1 MGAALRV
8 LFIEDSEDDTALQ
21 VRMLR
26 QAGYDIDFERVDSP
40 SALTG
45 VLGQKWDLIISDYS
59 MPHFT
64 GSDALRLV
72 RDRDLEVPF
81 IFVSGTIG
89 EDTAVAALKV
99 GAQDYLMKTN
109 LSRLIPAV
117 RREIHEAEER
127 KQRRR
132 LEQQIHQLQRFEAI
146 GRLAG
151 GVAHDFNNVIG
162 AILGWA
168 DMGYEEAPPRSRVQE
183 RFQMIRSQ
191 AERAA
196 GLTRQLLAFARRQIL
211 QPCNTNLNEL
221 VRAGIS
227 LLRNVIGERIE
238 VQTAL
243 AQDLWVTWADPTQVE
258 QILMNLCLNA
268 RDAMPAG
275 GRLLIETQNVEIEED
290 YHRVHPYAL
299 PGRYVLLRVSD
310 TGAGMD
316 AATLEHIFEPFF
328 TTKEMSK
335 GTGLGLATVYGIVKQ
350 HKGFIDVDSAPG
362 QGSIFRVYLPA
373 GAGLGKAP
381 EDRTNDTFRGGHER
395 ILVAEDNEG
404 LRKAA
409 KEILETL
416 GYQVILAKDGAE
428 AVRIFENIHDRIDLV
443 FMDVVMPGL
452 NGPEAYAQMCA
463 VKPNVPV
470 LFTTGYATE
479 ANLSPAR
486 LPVPAA
492 ILDKPYGMKVLAQ
505 KLRAVL
511 DRKSE

>member
-1 MGAALRV
+1 MGTALRV

-26 QAGYDIDFERVDSP
+26 QAGYDIDFKRVDSP
-40 SALTG
+40 SALKE
-45 VLGQKWDLIISDYS
+45 VLDQRWDLIISDYS

-64 GSDALRLV
+64 GTDALRLV
-72 RDRDLEVPF
+72 RDRDSEIPF

-89 EDTAVAALKV
+89 EDAAVAALKV
-99 GAQDYLMKTN
+99 GAQDYLMKAN

-117 RREIHEAEER
+117 RRELREAEER
-127 KQRRR
+127 RQRRH
-132 LEQQIHQLQRFEAI
+132 LEQHVHQLQRFEAI

-151 GVAHDFNNVIG
+151 GVAHDFNNMIG

-168 DMGYEEAPPRSRVQE
+168 DMGYEEASPGSRVQE
-183 RFQMIRSQ
+183 RFQMIGAQ
-191 AERAA
+191 AKRAA

-211 QPCNTNLNEL
+211 QPCNTSLNDL
-221 VRAGIS
+221 VRTAIS

-238 VQTAL
+238 IQTAL
-243 AQDLWVTWADPTQVE
+243 AQDLWVTWADPTQIE

-268 RDAMPAG
+268 RDAMPGG
-275 GRLLIETQNVEIEED
+275 GRLLIETQNVEIGED
-290 YHRVHPYAL
+290 YLRVHAYAL

-310 TGAGMD
+310 TGTGMD

-328 TTKEMSK
+328 TTKEMGK

-362 QGSIFRVYLPA
+362 QGSLFRVYLPS

-381 EDRTNDTFRGGHER
+381 EERADDTLRGGHER

-404 LRKAA
+404 LRNVA

-416 GYQVILAKDGAE
+416 GYQVVLAKDGAE
-428 AVRIFENIHDRIDLV
+428 AVRIFENIHERIDLI

-452 NGPEAYAQMCA
+452 NGPEAYAQMCR

-470 LFTTGYATE
+470 VFATGYATE
-479 ANLSPAR
+479 ANLVPNR
-486 LPVPAA
+486 LPLPTV

-505 KLRAVL
+505 KLRTML
-511 DRKSE
+511 DQKRE